1 MTKERPMNDDT
12 KEGLIIYADSI
23 SNSINT
29 VQVLGN
35 ILEEMLELYEL
46 TPQKQLFV
54 SKLLNK
60 YIETTKKQL
69 NNLQIFITKQ

>member
-1 MTKERPMNDDT
+1 MNDDT